1 MTNDPQCFQCANLDR
16 SNSFNP
22 LRCRAFPD
30 MIPVPIQ
37 MNKHDHRQ
45 PYPGDHGIRFEPS
58 ESAIQL
64 GLISPEPPYDH
75 LTLPRP
81 EQDAITTPSAGKPRK
96 PRKGHGQVAR

>member
-37 MNKHDHRQ
+37 MNKHDHRE
-45 PYPGDHGIRFEPS
+45 PYPGDHGIHFEPI
-58 ESAIQL
+58 EARK
-64 GLISPEPPYDH
+64 
-75 LTLPRP
+75 TV
-81 EQDAITTPSAGKPRK
+81 TTTTSREPRK
-96 PRKGHGQVAR
+96 PGMGRGHAAR